1 MRRTLAALG
10 VAALVVATFWTAI
23 PASAGTIVVAPGES
37 INDAVASAQPGDTI
51 QLQAGVYEDVVVIKT
66 NDITIQGVGSG
77 TDGSILRPPAVLP
90 GRCFG
95 GIAGICVRGNGQTGT
110 PVSGV
115 TVTGVRAEA
124 FVAFGFVALL
134 AENLTLED
142 NAGVDNGEYGLAAFE
157 SSGVVM
163 RNNIGSGNGLAGL
176 YIGDSPSADATLEG
190 NEVFDNAYGLFLRD
204 AKTGTVAANTIHDN
218 CIGILVFNT
227 SSPIHAARWTIT
239 GNTIENNSRFCPGG
253 GGGDPSLSGIGIAIA
268 GGRRNTV
275 EGNLIQNNRTNRNV
289 AFHGGV
295 VLIRLDFAPK
305 NNEVTGNTLF
315 RNRPNI
321 FSDGSGTGNVI
332 TGNTCTP
339 PC

>member
-10 VAALVVATFWTAI
+10 LAALFLATFAI
-23 PASAGTIVVAPGES
+23 ATPASAGTIIVPPGGS
-37 INDAVASAQPGDTI
+37 INDAVASAQPGDVI

-66 NDITIQGVGSG
+66 NDITIQGAGSG
-77 TDGSILRPPAVLP
+77 TDGSILRPPAELP

-95 GIAGICVRGNGQTGT
+95 GIAGICARGNRQTGT

-115 TVTGVRAEA
+115 TVTGVRVEG
-124 FVAFGFVALL
+124 FIAFGFLAFV
-134 AENLTLED
+134 AENLTFED
-142 NAGVDNGEYGLAAFE
+142 DAAIGNGEYGLAAFE

-163 RNNIGSGNGLAGL
+163 RNNLASGNALAGL
-176 YIGDSPSADATLEG
+176 YVGDSPDAAASLEG
-190 NEVFDNAYGLFLRD
+190 NETFDNAYGFFLRD
-204 AKTGTVAANTIHDN
+204 AKTGTVATNTIHDN

-239 GNTIENNSRFCPGG
+239 GNTIEDNSRFCRGG
-253 GGGDPSLSGIGIAIA
+253 PDEPALSGMGVAIA

-289 AFHGGV
+289 PFHGGV
-295 VLIRLDFAPK
+295 VLIRFDFAPK
-305 NNEVTGNTLF
+305 NNSVAGNTLI

-321 FSDGSGTGNVI
+321 FTDGSGSGNVI
-332 TGNTCTP
+332 ANNDCIP